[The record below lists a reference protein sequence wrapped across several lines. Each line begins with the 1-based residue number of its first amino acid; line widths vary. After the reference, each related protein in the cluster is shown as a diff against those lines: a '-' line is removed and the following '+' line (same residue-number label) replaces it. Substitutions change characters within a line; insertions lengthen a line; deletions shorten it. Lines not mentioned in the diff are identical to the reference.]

1 MSLDEMRIKFSKV
14 LTGRLS
20 AVYKTSCVKG
30 NPYEKSG
37 VPEAFDWLA
46 LAIQISKSGK
56 LKGVIQKE
64 LDPAL
69 LDPRSQTTIMQKLD
83 SWLTRTET
91 DIGVEEFI
99 DKFRSFS
106 LPSWDHYTHIRIAYV
121 YLTKYGRQEGQHL
134 LTCCILLGTYT
145 DGKLPR
151 KRFDL
156 QRSRIIHRR

>member
-1 MSLDEMRIKFSKV
+1 MDEMRIKFSKV

-91 DIGVEEFI
+91 DIGVEEF
-99 DKFRSFS
+99 KSTS
-106 LPSWDHYTHIRIAYV
+106 LDLSVCPVGITTPTSASR
-121 YLTKYGRQEGQHL
+121 
-134 LTCCILLGTYT
+134 TCI
-145 DGKLPR
+145 
-151 KRFDL
+151 
-156 QRSRIIHRR
+156 

>member
-20 AVYKTSCVKG
+20 AVYKTSCVEG

-56 LKGVIQKE
+56 LTGVIQKE

-69 LDPRSQTTIMQKLD
+69 LDPRSQTTIMQKLN

-91 DIGVEEFI
+91 DIGVEEF
-99 DKFRSFS
+99 KSTS
-106 LPSWDHYTHIRIAYV
+106 LDLSVCPVGITTPTSASR
-121 YLTKYGRQEGQHL
+121 
-134 LTCCILLGTYT
+134 TCI
-145 DGKLPR
+145 
-151 KRFDL
+151 
-156 QRSRIIHRR
+156 